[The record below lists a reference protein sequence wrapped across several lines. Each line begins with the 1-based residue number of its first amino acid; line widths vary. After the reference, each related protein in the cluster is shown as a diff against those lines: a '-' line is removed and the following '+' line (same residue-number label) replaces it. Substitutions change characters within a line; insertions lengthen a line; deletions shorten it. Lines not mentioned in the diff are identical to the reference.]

1 MIKDLIVVDQIIFNK
16 ELIMERK
23 LDIHLQ
29 FELPDNYDID
39 IITDGLEDKEM
50 WSYILNLITDN
61 NILNLITD
69 NKGEHI
75 DICKNASAKIS

>member
-1 MIKDLIVVDQIIFNK
+1 
-16 ELIMERK
+16 MERK

-39 IITDGLEDKEM
+39 IITDGLEDKKM
-50 WSYILNLITDN
+50 WSH
-61 NILNLITD
+61 ILNLITD
-69 NKGEHI
+69 NKEEII

>member
-16 ELIMERK
+16 ELIMERE
-23 LDIHLQ
+23 LDNRLQ
-29 FELPDNYDID
+29 FQLPDNYDID
-39 IITDGLEDKEM
+39 IITDGLEDKKM
-50 WSYILNLITDN
+50 WSRILNLITDN

-69 NKGEHI
+69 NKGEII

>member
-1 MIKDLIVVDQIIFNK
+1 MK
-16 ELIMERK
+16 RK

-39 IITDGLEDKEM
+39 IITDWLEDKEM
-50 WSYILNLITDN
+50 WSY
-61 NILNLITD
+61 ILNLITD

-75 DICKNASAKIS
+75 DICKNTSAKIS

>member
-1 MIKDLIVVDQIIFNK
+1 MK
-16 ELIMERK
+16 RK

-39 IITDGLEDKEM
+39 IITDGLEDKEV
-50 WSYILNLITDN
+50 WSY
-61 NILNLITD
+61 ILNLITD

>member
-29 FELPDNYDID
+29 FELPNNYYID
-39 IITDGLEDKEM
+39 IITDGLEDKKM
-50 WSYILNLITDN
+50 WSR
-61 NILNLITD
+61 ILNLITD
-69 NKGEHI
+69 NKGEII

>member
-16 ELIMERK
+16 ELIMKRK

-39 IITDGLEDKEM
+39 IITDGLEDKKM
-50 WSYILNLITDN
+50 WSR
-61 NILNLITD
+61 ILNLITD
-69 NKGEHI
+69 NKGEII
-75 DICKNASAKIS
+75 DICKNASVKIS

>member
-1 MIKDLIVVDQIIFNK
+1 MK
-16 ELIMERK
+16 RK

-39 IITDGLEDKEM
+39 IITDELEDKKM
-50 WSYILNLITDN
+50 WSR
-61 NILNLITD
+61 ILNLITD
-69 NKGEHI
+69 NKAEII

>member
-39 IITDGLEDKEM
+39 IITDGLEDKKM
-50 WSYILNLITDN
+50 W
-61 NILNLITD
+61 
-69 NKGEHI
+69 
-75 DICKNASAKIS
+75 

>member
-29 FELPDNYDID
+29 FELPNNYDID
-39 IITDGLEDKEM
+39 IITDGLKDKKM
-50 WSYILNLITDN
+50 WSR
-61 NILNLITD
+61 ILNLITD
-69 NKGEHI
+69 NKGEII
-75 DICKNASAKIS
+75 DICKNASVKIS

>member
-39 IITDGLEDKEM
+39 IITDGLEDKKM
-50 WSYILNLITDN
+50 WSR
-61 NILNLITD
+61 ILNLITD
-69 NKGEHI
+69 NKGEII
-75 DICKNASAKIS
+75 DICKNASVKIS

>member
-1 MIKDLIVVDQIIFNK
+1 MKKN
-16 ELIMERK
+16 

-39 IITDGLEDKEM
+39 IITDGLEDKKM

-61 NILNLITD
+61 
-69 NKGEHI
+69 KEEHI

>member
-29 FELPDNYDID
+29 FELPNNYDID
-39 IITDGLEDKEM
+39 IITDGLEDKKM
-50 WSYILNLITDN
+50 WSR
-61 NILNLITD
+61 ILNLITD
-69 NKGEHI
+69 NKGEII
-75 DICKNASAKIS
+75 DICKNVSVKIS

>member
-29 FELPDNYDID
+29 FELPNNYDID
-39 IITDGLEDKEM
+39 IITDGLEDKKM
-50 WSYILNLITDN
+50 WSR
-61 NILNLITD
+61 ILNLITD
-69 NKGEHI
+69 NKGEII
-75 DICKNASAKIS
+75 DICKKASAKIS

>member
-39 IITDGLEDKEM
+39 IITDGLEDKKM
-50 WSYILNLITDN
+50 WSR
-61 NILNLITD
+61 ILNLITD
-69 NKGEHI
+69 NKGEII
-75 DICKNASAKIS
+75 DICKKASAKIS

>member
-29 FELPDNYDID
+29 FELPNNYDID
-39 IITDGLEDKEM
+39 IITDGLEDKKM
-50 WSYILNLITDN
+50 WSR
-61 NILNLITD
+61 ILNLITD
-69 NKGEHI
+69 NKAEII

>member
-39 IITDGLEDKEM
+39 IITDGLEDKKM
-50 WSYILNLITDN
+50 WSR
-61 NILNLITD
+61 ILNLITD
-69 NKGEHI
+69 NKGEII
-75 DICKNASAKIS
+75 DICKKASVKIS